1 MLERGVVTHLNELTA
16 RNVDSSRGQAGLKKL
31 QCFFAEIKGKNNK
44 SVFATHSQMLST
56 VYNMFHW
63 RREQVNLYYIST
75 QLSFSLF
82 SPTQREPIEFQWLE

>member
-1 MLERGVVTHLNELTA
+1 MLEREVVTHLNELTA

-63 RREQVNLYYIST
+63 RREQVNLYYIPT